1 MDTTLRDGEQT
12 PGISFTVE
20 DKVKIALLLEEF
32 GVDLIEGG
40 YPGASPKD
48 MEFFKVMRSY
58 SLTRSKLA
66 AFTATRRPKTKA
78 ETDEGLNAV
87 LDSGVEVAVVY
98 GKAWDLHV
106 VNVLKTSLE
115 ENINMIYDSV
125 SYLRSHGLRVIFDA
139 EHFYQGYLENRGYAL
154 EVLKAAMEAGADT
167 LVLCD
172 TNGGML
178 PEGVYKITKRVVK
191 EFGSK
196 VKVGAHMH
204 DDCGCAVANT
214 LEAVRAGARHVQGTI
229 NGLGE
234 RTGNADLVQVIPG
247 IAFKLGF
254 KVLKNENGLRRLK
267 EVSRFVYEISGLK
280 PDPRQPYVGEHAFR
294 HKAGTHIDAVLKS
307 PRAYEHVDPE
317 LVGSTRSF
325 EITHLSG
332 SSAIAFMASQLLG
345 KELSKADSRVK
356 NVLLK
361 IKKMETEGYSFSE
374 AQTMVSLLV
383 LEEYCR
389 RPQLLTFNERLAIVQ
404 NAIKAVSKQGELDF
418 FETIVDAISSRLEDF
433 NSSVKIKEVSVRK
446 IKDSYRVT
454 VVTNNGTFQRVSRDL
469 FEALLKAVEDAVVY
483 EMFERDKTKLC
494 VDGEVV
500 GEVYG

>member
-1 MDTTLRDGEQT
+1 
-12 PGISFTVE
+12 
-20 DKVKIALLLEEF
+20 
-32 GVDLIEGG
+32 
-40 YPGASPKD
+40 
-48 MEFFKVMRSY
+48 
-58 SLTRSKLA
+58 
-66 AFTATRRPKTKA
+66 
-78 ETDEGLNAV
+78 
-87 LDSGVEVAVVY
+87 
-98 GKAWDLHV
+98 
-106 VNVLKTSLE
+106 
-115 ENINMIYDSV
+115 
-125 SYLRSHGLRVIFDA
+125 
-139 EHFYQGYLENRGYAL
+139 
-154 EVLKAAMEAGADT
+154 
-167 LVLCD
+167 
-172 TNGGML
+172 
-178 PEGVYKITKRVVK
+178 
-191 EFGSK
+191 
-196 VKVGAHMH
+196 
-204 DDCGCAVANT
+204 
-214 LEAVRAGARHVQGTI
+214 
-229 NGLGE
+229 
-234 RTGNADLVQVIPG
+234 
-247 IAFKLGF
+247 
-254 KVLKNENGLRRLK
+254 ENGLRRLK